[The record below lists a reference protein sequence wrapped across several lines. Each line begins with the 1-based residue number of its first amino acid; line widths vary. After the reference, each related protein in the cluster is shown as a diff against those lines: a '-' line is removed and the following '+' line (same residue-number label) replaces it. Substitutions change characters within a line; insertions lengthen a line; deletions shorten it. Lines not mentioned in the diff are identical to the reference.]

1 MHAGVSTIPLVLSLV
16 IMGIVAA
23 ICTEKIGYYVRAMLL
38 SPVLCSIGGGLLST
52 LSPSSG
58 HNAWIGYQVLYG
70 FGIGCG
76 FQTSNLPAQNVLPR
90 ANVPLGL
97 ALMFFMQQLGG
108 SVFLAVSQNIFSSRL
123 VDSLPG
129 IAGLDTEAIV
139 NTGATA
145 LRTIVPLDQL
155 KTVIHAYS
163 HALTRVFI
171 LTAALSACMIL
182 GSLAVEWKRIK
193 GKNGTK
199 GRPKSP
205 DTEFEDSK
213 SDAKTQG

>member
-1 MHAGVSTIPLVLSLV
+1 MGTVL
-16 IMGIVAA
+16 
-23 ICTEKIGYYVRAMLL
+23 
-38 SPVLCSIGGGLLST
+38 P
-52 LSPSSG
+52 
-58 HNAWIGYQVLYG
+58 G
-70 FGIGCG
+70 FGIGCS

-90 ANVPLGL
+90 ADVPLGL

-108 SVFLAVSQNIFSSRL
+108 SVSLAVSQNIFSSRL
-123 VDSLPG
+123 VESQSG
-129 IAGLDTEAIV
+129 IASLDTEAIV

-145 LRTIVPLDQL
+145 LRIVVPFDQF

-163 HALTRVFI
+163 HALTGVFI
-171 LTAALSACMIL
+171 LTAALSACMIP

-193 GKNGTK
+193 GKNETK

-213 SDAKTQG
+213 SDSKT